1 MAEYEIDYTA
11 RVTYK
16 VEAATAKEAVEIAES
31 RLLDGAQSDTISISN
46 NPVNIEVFVKDKGW
60 VKCDL
65 PDWNDETEG
74 VKLMAEYTSKF
85 AKATAKAKVVSIA
98 IEGE

>member
-16 VEAATAKEAVEIAES
+16 VEADTVKEAVEIAES
-31 RLLDGAQSDTISISN
+31 HVLNGVQANSINISEG
-46 NPVNIEVFVKDKGW
+46 PVNIEVFVKDKGW

-74 VKLMAEYTSKF
+74 E
-85 AKATAKAKVVSIA
+85 
-98 IEGE
+98 E